1 MRIYYLA
8 NKIPPNKSVSYF
20 LVFFSYSKS
29 KRLFTYL
36 LKVPINMK
44 TRVLDVSMQQ
54 YKHKKSIQMSY
65 NQ

>member
-29 KRLFTYL
+29 KRFYLFTKGANKYE
-36 LKVPINMK
+36 